1 MNRTFLL
8 IVFLLT
14 LLPLIYF
21 PNPGHDALLI
31 PFNIFLWEI
40 AAASIC
46 FAGLY
51 IYKHQVLVLPC
62 HTLLILALPVGMV
75 VSGFI
80 TGLDRPVDWMFRL
93 ATILMGLL
101 FFFSLFQ
108 FQANRRTLDNAVY
121 VILGG
126 LLLNGVI
133 AFLQTLPGRPLFGL
147 IAHPETPRAVGVFMQ
162 PNILASVMVTGA
174 ALSLYQLSTPGF
186 SRRSLLLK
194 TLTFATLFACSFIVM
209 TTGSRVGL
217 IALVLSVPLV
227 VAARFTLLRRTPIKA
242 LLAVALLVLGT
253 GSGIAT
259 SDGFWKATSK
269 LEQLAD
275 EGRDARPHLY
285 RIAWDLYTDKPL
297 AGHGIGSFQ
306 RVFHDRAAEYLEAR
320 GGEPLIGHARFT
332 HPHNELLF
340 WAVEGGS
347 LALLGIVA
355 ILGATLMQLYRLG
368 WQRGGAML
376 AILLPITLHTQ
387 VELPFYSSMYHW
399 LLFLFLGFLVFR
411 PLQRYRWLN
420 WPSAALIPIPAATT
434 ALLLATVMFC
444 TTTFGTSR
452 DLTRF
457 LLYKEI
463 NLDELRAAQDNLYF
477 NEFATM
483 LTLKALLNQD
493 LTQGTQHWT
502 QIYIDWIETYL
513 RHTPET
519 SSFHDLALAYHH
531 LGMTDKAEAT
541 IERGLYLFPQH
552 PVISSTYQ
560 KLEEREPLRAT
571 STPEGSQAQ

>member
-1 MNRTFLL
+1 MNRAFLL

-14 LLPLIYF
+14 LIPLIYF

-40 AAASIC
+40 AAAAIF

-51 IYKHQVLVLPC
+51 IYKHQIVVLPR

-75 VSGFI
+75 ISGFL

-101 FFFSLFQ
+101 FFFALFQ

-121 VILGG
+121 IILGG
-126 LLLNGVI
+126 LLLNALI

-162 PNILASVMVTGA
+162 PNILASVMVTGVVLAVYQITTAGFSKRPA
-174 ALSLYQLSTPGF
+174 ALKAL
-186 SRRSLLLK
+186 
-194 TLTFATLFACSFIVM
+194 TLTTLFGCSLIVM
-209 TTGSRVGL
+209 TTGSRIGL
-217 IALVLSVPLV
+217 ITLAVCVPLILT
-227 VAARFTLLRRTPIKA
+227 ARFALLRRTPIHAVLAA
-242 LLAVALLVLGT
+242 LALT
-253 GSGIAT
+253 MGSGIGIAT

-285 RIAWDLYTDKPL
+285 RIAWDLYTEAPI

-306 RVFHDRAAEYLEAR
+306 RVFHERAAQYLEAQ
-320 GGEPLIGHARFT
+320 GGEPLIGHSRFT

-340 WAVEGGS
+340 WAIEGGT
-347 LALLGIVA
+347 LALLGILS
-355 ILGATLMQLYRLG
+355 ILTATLIQLYHLG

-399 LLFLFLGFLVFR
+399 LLFLFLGYMTFR
-411 PLQRYRWLN
+411 PLQRYRWLR
-420 WPSAALIPIPAATT
+420 WPSAALIPIPAAAT
-434 ALLLATVMFC
+434 AILLATIMFC

-502 QIYIDWIETYL
+502 QLYINWIEDYL

-531 LGMTDKAEAT
+531 LGLTEQAEAT
-541 IERGLYLFPQH
+541 IERGLYLFPKH
-552 PVISSTYQ
+552 PVISSAYQ
-560 KLEEREPLRAT
+560 KLTERKSLQTA
-571 STPEGSQAQ
+571 STPDESTAE